1 MARPSRRSPRDAR
14 QGHTCLDFTF
24 EETFARRYGDALGAA
39 AIDDFRARLRAL
51 TANCLDSGPEGTL
64 QLALGA
70 VNRLVA
76 AQSERD
82 LSQAKRLARASATEL
97 LLLVADL
104 IEECRKFG
112 TLPFSIIA
120 RHAFIAEALLRSA
133 QARGAI
139 GPERVAA
146 LKRSIHTVTGELTAD
161 FNAVCRGELDRSV
174 FFHRYGHL
182 RPGTYDIMS
191 LRYDERDDLF
201 AESIAPAAPPS
212 PPPFALSAA
221 EAAGVDRLMAE
232 AGLGAI
238 GADGLIEYARR
249 AIAGREYAK
258 FVFTRN
264 LSDALHAMVDW
275 GKHLG
280 LGRDDLAHLELGAML
295 APLIDPLFDDADL
308 HYLDLAERGR
318 RAVGMAQTLKLS
330 YLIRDSRDIY
340 VVPLHRSAANFIGS
354 TSVEGRTELL
364 DVQTPASIGL
374 YGKIVCIENAD
385 PGYDWIFTKGIKG
398 LVTKYGGV
406 NSHMAIRCAEFGLA
420 AAIGCG
426 ERTFERLVRAGRI
439 ELNCGDKIVRP
450 AQAA

>member
-1 MARPSRRSPRDAR
+1 
-14 QGHTCLDFTF
+14 
-24 EETFARRYGDALGAA
+24 
-39 AIDDFRARLRAL
+39 
-51 TANCLDSGPEGTL
+51 
-64 QLALGA
+64 
-70 VNRLVA
+70 
-76 AQSERD
+76 
-82 LSQAKRLARASATEL
+82 
-97 LLLVADL
+97 
-104 IEECRKFG
+104 
-112 TLPFSIIA
+112 
-120 RHAFIAEALLRSA
+120 
-133 QARGAI
+133 
-139 GPERVAA
+139 
-146 LKRSIHTVTGELTAD
+146 
-161 FNAVCRGELDRSV
+161 
-174 FFHRYGHL
+174 
-182 RPGTYDIMS
+182 MS

-275 GKHLG
+275 GEHLG

-406 NSHMAIRCAEFGLA
+406 NSHMAIRYAEFGLA

-426 ERTFERLVRAGRI
+426 ERTFERLVPCRPHRAQLRGQDRAPRAGRVRRGPMAI
-439 ELNCGDKIVRP
+439 SATPLATPAGQANADIDSNRLTRVASIHYYGRSGSIFLQSLLDSHPDVVMLPTVYLCGFHTFWR
-450 AQAA
+450 ALRGSQAGGSCGGLRA